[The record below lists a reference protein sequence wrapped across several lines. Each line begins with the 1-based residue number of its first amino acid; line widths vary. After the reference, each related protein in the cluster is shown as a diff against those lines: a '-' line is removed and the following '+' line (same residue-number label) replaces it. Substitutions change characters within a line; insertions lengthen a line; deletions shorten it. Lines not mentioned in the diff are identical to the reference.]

1 VPVEANILP
10 LSYAAMRS
18 RWCLAA
24 LRAFLKRWGV
34 YLGMAGLAFGAGAT
48 GGLAA
53 VAAVAAWTVLPL
65 AWVVAHANWG
75 LPTVAELLGVLAV
88 QTLSGVAL
96 LRALRPMLWPVAW
109 RDSEAALPLA
119 PQAIR
124 RSDAT
129 LSALALSL
137 WWAVQAVGMANL
149 LAQRPPWLHQASLAV
164 VAAWVLSQALGW
176 ALGLRA
182 LQRARRPVVGH
193 ALAPLAARAE
203 AAPRRLPWWWALLV
217 LPTVRG
223 VARGLGLWWLAS
235 LVLLCLPAG
244 LLWWQPGWAQGV
256 WAAWSVAALALASRM
271 NHLSRLQ
278 LGPLLSEAA
287 LVLPL
292 PEHWLQRARR
302 MQLLL
307 PAGLAAAL
315 LLAVALWGAQA
326 DTFRAG
332 VLAAWVGVAGLSLWW
347 ASGQPPRQSDEAALR
362 WLLSLVVQLA
372 LSTEVCTEVLR

>member
-1 VPVEANILP
+1 MP
-10 LSYAAMRS
+10 LRH
-18 RWCLAA
+18 W
-24 LRAFLKRWGV
+24 
-34 YLGMAGLAFGAGAT
+34 
-48 GGLAA
+48 
-53 VAAVAAWTVLPL
+53 
-65 AWVVAHANWG
+65 
-75 LPTVAELLGVLAV
+75 
-88 QTLSGVAL
+88 
-96 LRALRPMLWPVAW
+96 RP
-109 RDSEAALPLA
+109 
-119 PQAIR
+119 
-124 RSDAT
+124 
-129 LSALALSL
+129 
-137 WWAVQAVGMANL
+137 G
-149 LAQRPPWLHQASLAV
+149 
-164 VAAWVLSQALGW
+164 
-176 ALGLRA
+176 
-182 LQRARRPVVGH
+182 
-193 ALAPLAARAE
+193 
-203 AAPRRLPWWWALLV
+203 LV